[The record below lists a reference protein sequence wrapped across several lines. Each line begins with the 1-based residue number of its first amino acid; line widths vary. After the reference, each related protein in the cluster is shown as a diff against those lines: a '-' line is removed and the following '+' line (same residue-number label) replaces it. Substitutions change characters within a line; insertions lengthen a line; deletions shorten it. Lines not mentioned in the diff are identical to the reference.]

1 MKKRSRN
8 LLLFSWP
15 WKKKNVETEKE
26 PPKVYSALEVARH
39 IVNCYEMTFVKQK
52 ITF

>member
-1 MKKRSRN
+1 MLGHSMTEW
-8 LLLFSWP
+8 FT
-15 WKKKNVETEKE
+15 KKKKTENRKE
-26 PPKVYSALEVARH
+26 PEVYSALEVARH